1 MCEINEK
8 LLIAIADLTE
18 TIRLNT
24 QTIVKIAEALELD
37 TAEAEA

>member
-18 TIRLNT
+18 TIKINT
-24 QTIVKIAEALELD
+24 QTIVKIAGALGLD
-37 TAEAEA
+37 TEEAEV